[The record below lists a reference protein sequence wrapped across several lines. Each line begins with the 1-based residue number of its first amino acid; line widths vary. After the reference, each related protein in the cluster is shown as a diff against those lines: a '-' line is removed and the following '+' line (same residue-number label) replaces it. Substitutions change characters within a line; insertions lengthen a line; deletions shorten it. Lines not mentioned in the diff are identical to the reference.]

1 MTHSSALLLLL
12 TAAASLQ
19 AQMLP
24 RPATSEAPFLTVQG
38 RGEVRVPNTVAVIH
52 LGFEA
57 AGPGEAAVREEV
69 TRRSQ
74 SVLTTLKSEEKV
86 QRLETTAVNIRPQFS
101 PIQPETGK
109 HSQPPKITGYLG
121 QVVVSFESPVEEAGR
136 LISSMMDASANSVS
150 NMTTRPADASSRAAE
165 NEALTLAAQDA
176 EAQARTLLEA
186 LKLKWAG
193 IRSVDATGGRFD
205 PRPMPR
211 AAMMMAA
218 DAAPLPEL
226 DIEGGETVLTRE
238 VTLQV
243 EFSVP

>member
-101 PIQPETGK
+101 PIQPEAGK

-136 LISSMMDASANSVS
+136 
-150 NMTTRPADASSRAAE
+150 MTTRPADASSRAAE